1 MGRFTTSILAISAML
16 VIVDIDYQWLSA
28 QEGSNAQIVAPD
40 QPGTAASASGETN
53 PTSGAPT
60 ETKSPGTANSSDSP
74 VISPVISPADGL
86 GVDSG
91 TDDSENT
98 TVASIKTPGQA
109 NTTFSEAFFRNPL
122 NLVLLV
128 FLALYVLLLFLPK
141 QAKREQKALQ
151 ARLVN
156 LKKND
161 RVILN
166 SGIHGVVANINSDAG
181 TVTLRVDEGS
191 NAKITV
197 DRNAIRSVEA

>member
-16 VIVDIDYQWLSA
+16 VIVDIDYHWLSA
-28 QEGSNAQIVAPD
+28 QEGKEAQIVAPG
-40 QPGTAASASGETN
+40 QSETAGSATGNAIPATE
-53 PTSGAPT
+53 APA
-60 ETKSPGTANSSDSP
+60 EANSQGTANTSDS
-74 VISPVISPADGL
+74 
-86 GVDSG
+86 GVVSSTDVSGEDSG
-91 TDDSENT
+91 TGNPA
-98 TVASIKTPGQA
+98 ASTKAPGSA
-109 NTTFSEAFFRNPL
+109 DATFSEAFFRNPL

-128 FLALYVLLLFLPK
+128 FLAIYVLLLFLPK
-141 QAKREQKALQ
+141 QAKKEQKALQ

-166 SGIHGVVANINSDAG
+166 SGIHGVVAIINSDAG

-197 DRNAIRSVEA
+197 DR

>member
-16 VIVDIDYQWLSA
+16 VIVDIDYSWLAA
-28 QEGSNAQIVAPD
+28 QEGNDAQIVAPG
-40 QPGTAASASGETN
+40 QSEIAGSATGNATPASESPAEANSQGTANTSDSGMVSSADASGEVTGKDN
-53 PTSGAPT
+53 PT
-60 ETKSPGTANSSDSP
+60 ESP
-74 VISPVISPADGL
+74 
-86 GVDSG
+86 
-91 TDDSENT
+91 
-98 TVASIKTPGQA
+98 KTPGSA

-141 QAKREQKALQ
+141 QAKKEQKALQ

-181 TVTLRVDEGS
+181 TVVLRVDESS

>member
-1 MGRFTTSILAISAML
+1 MGRFTTSILAISAVL
-16 VIVDIDYQWLSA
+16 VIVDIDYRWLSA
-28 QEGSNAQIVAPD
+28 QDGNEAQTVAPA
-40 QPGTAASASGETN
+40 QTGTAG
-53 PTSGAPT
+53 TSTGIATPST
-60 ETKSPGTANSSDSP
+60 ESTADSNSDGLANNSDSG
-74 VISPVISPADGL
+74 VVSPA
-86 GVDSG
+86 
-91 TDDSENT
+91 
-98 TVASIKTPGQA
+98 VASEEDSATDTQAGTPAASPKTPGSA

-141 QAKREQKALQ
+141 QAKKEQKALQ

-181 TVTLRVDEGS
+181 TVSLRVDESS

>member
-16 VIVDIDYQWLSA
+16 VIVDIDCQWLSA
-28 QEGSNAQIVAPD
+28 QEGGNAQIVAPD
-40 QPGTAASASGETN
+40 QSGTAASASGESN
-53 PTSGAPT
+53 PTIGAPVDA
-60 ETKSPGTANSSDSP
+60 KSEGIAESSDSNGSLNG
-74 VISPVISPADGL
+74 VSPAD
-86 GVDSG
+86 
-91 TDDSENT
+91 DSESAT
-98 TVASIKTPGQA
+98 GASIKTPGQA
-109 NTTFSEAFFRNPL
+109 NTSFSEAFFRNPL

-141 QAKREQKALQ
+141 QAKKEQKALQ

>member
-1 MGRFTTSILAISAML
+1 MGRFTTSILAISAVL
-16 VIVDIDYQWLSA
+16 VIVDLDCCWLSA
-28 QEGSNAQIVAPD
+28 QEGNEAQIVSPD
-40 QPGTAASASGETN
+40 QSGAAATAAGTASQA
-53 PTSGAPT
+53 T
-60 ETKSPGTANSSDSP
+60 ET
-74 VISPVISPADGL
+74 PADSNPPAIAKN
-86 GVDSG
+86 SG
-91 TDDSENT
+91 SEVVSNGDASTGDVSTNDAGKANPDGEST
-98 TVASIKTPGQA
+98 TPNSAKPS
-109 NTTFSEAFFRNPL
+109 FSEAFFRNPL

-128 FLALYVLLLFLPK
+128 FVALYVLILFLPK
-141 QAKREQKALQ
+141 QAKKEQKALQ
-151 ARLVN
+151 ARLAN

>member
-16 VIVDIDYQWLSA
+16 VIVDIDCQWLSA
-28 QEGSNAQIVAPD
+28 QEGNNAQIVAPD
-40 QPGTAASASGETN
+40 QSGTAASASGESKPNT
-53 PTSGAPT
+53 GAPADV
-60 ETKSPGTANSSDSP
+60 KPQGIADSSDSNG
-74 VISPVISPADGL
+74 AL
-86 GVDSG
+86 TGVAP
-91 TDDSENT
+91 TDNSEN
-98 TVASIKTPGQA
+98 ASDVSTKTPGQS
-109 NTTFSEAFFRNPL
+109 NTSFSEAFFRNPL

-141 QAKREQKALQ
+141 QAKKEQKALQ

-197 DRNAIRSVEA
+197 DRNVIRSVEA

>member
-16 VIVDIDYQWLSA
+16 VIVDIDYNGLAA
-28 QEGSNAQIVAPD
+28 QEGNETRIVAPE
-40 QPGTAASASGETN
+40 QSGNASSPSGETKLSLE
-53 PTSGAPT
+53 TSAATNGDGAQKT
-60 ETKSPGTANSSDSP
+60 SDSVAGSSSDAP
-74 VISPVISPADGL
+74 GEN
-86 GVDSG
+86 SG
-91 TDDSENT
+91 TDNSAVNP
-98 TVASIKTPGQA
+98 VASPKAPGSA
-109 NTTFSEAFFRNPL
+109 DATFSEAFFRNPL

-128 FLALYVLLLFLPK
+128 FLALYILLLFLPK

-181 TVTLRVDEGS
+181 TVVLRVDEGS

>member
-16 VIVDIDYQWLSA
+16 VIVDIDYSWLSA
-28 QEGSNAQIVAPD
+28 QEGKEAQIVAPG
-40 QPGTAASASGETN
+40 Q
-53 PTSGAPT
+53 T
-60 ETKSPGTANSSDSP
+60 ETAGSAAGNALPATEAPAEANSQGTANTSDS
-74 VISPVISPADGL
+74 
-86 GVDSG
+86 GVVSSTDVSG
-91 TDDSENT
+91 EDSET
-98 TVASIKTPGQA
+98 GSTVDNPAASVKAPGSA
-109 NTTFSEAFFRNPL
+109 DATFSEAFFRNPL

-128 FLALYVLLLFLPK
+128 FLAIYVLLLFLPK
-141 QAKREQKALQ
+141 QAKKEQKALQ

>member
-40 QPGTAASASGETN
+40 PPGTAASASGETN
-53 PTSGAPT
+53 PATGAPT

-74 VISPVISPADGL
+74 AISPADGL

-98 TVASIKTPGQA
+98 TVASIKSPGQA

>member
-40 QPGTAASASGETN
+40 QSGTAASASGESN
-53 PTSGAPT
+53 PTISAPVDA
-60 ETKSPGTANSSDSP
+60 KSEGIAESSDSNGSLNG
-74 VISPVISPADGL
+74 VSPAD
-86 GVDSG
+86 DSDSA
-91 TDDSENT
+91 TD
-98 TVASIKTPGQA
+98 ASIKTPGQA
-109 NTTFSEAFFRNPL
+109 NTSFSEAFFRNPL

-141 QAKREQKALQ
+141 QAKKEQKALQ

-181 TVTLRVDEGS
+181 TVTLRVDESS

>member
-1 MGRFTTSILAISAML
+1 ML
-16 VIVDIDYQWLSA
+16 VIVDIDYCWLSA
-28 QEGSNAQIVAPD
+28 QEGNGAQIVAPD
-40 QPGTAASASGETN
+40 Q
-53 PTSGAPT
+53 SGAVAEAAATTSPSAEAPT
-60 ETKSPGTANSSDSP
+60 DSNPQTATKDGSS
-74 VISPVISPADGL
+74 A
-86 GVDSG
+86 GVSSENVAENDSG
-91 TDDSENT
+91 KTSSSGISTEDSSSPES
-98 TVASIKTPGQA
+98 AKPS
-109 NTTFSEAFFRNPL
+109 FSEAFFRNPL
-122 NLVLLV
+122 NLVLVV
-128 FLALYVLLLFLPK
+128 FVALYVLILFLPK

-151 ARLVN
+151 ARLAN

>member
-1 MGRFTTSILAISAML
+1 MGRFSTSLLAISAML
-16 VIVDIDYQWLSA
+16 VIVDVDYQWLSA
-28 QEGSNAQIVAPD
+28 QDGNNAQIVAPD
-40 QPGTAASASGETN
+40 QPGTAAATSGETN
-53 PTSGAPT
+53 PATDAPAN
-60 ETKSPGTANSSDSP
+60 EKSSAMVDSSDSAA
-74 VISPVISPADGL
+74 ISQAGASGEV
-86 GVDSG
+86 SG
-91 TDDSENT
+91 TDGPETT
-98 TVASIKTPGQA
+98 TVASNKTPGQA

-141 QAKREQKALQ
+141 QAKKEQKALQ

-197 DRNAIRSVEA
+197 DRTAIRSVEA